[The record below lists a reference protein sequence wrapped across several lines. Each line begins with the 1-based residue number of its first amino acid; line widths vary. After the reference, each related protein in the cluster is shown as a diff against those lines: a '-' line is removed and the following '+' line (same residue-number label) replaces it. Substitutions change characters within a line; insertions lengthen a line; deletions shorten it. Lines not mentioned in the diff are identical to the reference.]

1 MNNNVNVMKYDLTQA
16 DIDRLDD
23 YEYAM
28 FLAYG
33 DTFRNQIS
41 GTTGEG
47 TDQLWPDE
55 AARILTEAGESVV
68 RLSKR
73 VRNSI
78 YNHSTPWGYQRNRFH

>member
-1 MNNNVNVMKYDLTQA
+1 MKYDLTQA

-47 TDQLWPDE
+47 SDQLWPDE
-55 AARILTEAGESVV
+55 AARILEDV
-68 RLSKR
+68 RDEILLVGKR
-73 VRNSI
+73 VRDSI